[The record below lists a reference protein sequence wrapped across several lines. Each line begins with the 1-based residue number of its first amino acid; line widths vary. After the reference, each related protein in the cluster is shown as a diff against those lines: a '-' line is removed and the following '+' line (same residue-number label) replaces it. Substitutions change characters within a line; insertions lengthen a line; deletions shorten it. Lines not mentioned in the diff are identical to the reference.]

1 LSSFKSLRDIYISVH
16 GLKSGGSTFDQYLQ
30 HFKLCWLFLFH
41 VPCLL
46 AIKLHYV
53 RAIIMIAIGI
63 AVVVS
68 IVSSNLRI
76 FFNYLDA
83 GFGA

>member
-1 LSSFKSLRDIYISVH
+1 
-16 GLKSGGSTFDQYLQ
+16 
-30 HFKLCWLFLFH
+30 
-41 VPCLL
+41 
-46 AIKLHYV
+46 
-53 RAIIMIAIGI
+53 MIAIGI